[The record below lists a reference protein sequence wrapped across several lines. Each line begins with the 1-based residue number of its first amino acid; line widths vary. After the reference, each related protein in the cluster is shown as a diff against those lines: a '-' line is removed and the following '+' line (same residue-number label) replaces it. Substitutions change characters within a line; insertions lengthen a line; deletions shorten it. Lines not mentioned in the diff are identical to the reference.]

1 MKQLYLANN
10 QISDLTGID
19 RLNNVELLWI
29 GTIKLIMLNLLV
41 K

>member
-10 QISDLTGID
+10 QISDLNGID